1 MAQLW
6 RLWYDKC
13 HQNEIYTHLNILPG
27 FFLAV
32 SLVLDTVWKL
42 RQQKVEEWLL
52 GVKIPQLV
60 CVCVCIL
67 LGVRKAAKWFSLRG
81 RKVNIKVR
89 RMGLSR
95 SSSWISMHYLSPSV
109 VLKFTSRITS
119 ILLSPP
125 TGKECR
131 AAVTFLSQPRT
142 QAVHCSTER
151 SSFAGKDYTAYTL
164 PIGSQPKN
172 NVIYGCGG
180 FECFCQ

>member
-6 RLWYDKC
+6 RLWFDKC
-13 HQNEIYTHLNILPG
+13 HKNKINTNLNILPG

-32 SLVLDTVWKL
+32 SLVLHTVWKW

-60 CVCVCIL
+60 RVCVCIL

-89 RMGLSR
+89 RTGLGW
-95 SSSWISMHYLSPSV
+95 SSSWISMHHLSPSV

-131 AAVTFLSQPRT
+131 AAPEFMSQPRR

-151 SSFAGKDYTAYTL
+151 SSFAGKDYTVYTL
-164 PIGSQPKN
+164 PFRSPKK